1 MKIQQTHWYKNIAKS
16 LHVNFVS
23 FFIYNVGNGGG
34 NMENIRLYNGVDIP
48 QLGFGVFLIK
58 DYSECERSVVDALA
72 SGYRSIDTAQ
82 FYQNE
87 EAVGSGLAQSD
98 VPREEIFLTTK
109 IWPSDYGDEK
119 TRDAVLGSLNRLGT
133 DYLDLVLLH
142 QPFGDYFGAW
152 RALEKLYRQG
162 IIRAIG
168 ISNFYPGRYQD
179 FVHFVDI
186 KPMVNQVE
194 THIFYQQ
201 EELQK
206 VMAPYGTVLEA
217 WGPLA
222 QGNHDFFN
230 NAEIKAIGDKY
241 GKSNSQVGLRFLLQ
255 LGYVVIPKTTH
266 KERMDENFD
275 IFDFELSKDDMAKLK
290 VLDTGQP
297 NQAPHWDPER
307 VKQILSK

>member
-1 MKIQQTHWYKNIAKS
+1 
-16 LHVNFVS
+16 
-23 FFIYNVGNGGG
+23 
-34 NMENIRLYNGVDIP
+34 MENVRLYNGVDMP
-48 QLGFGVFLIK
+48 QLGFGVFQIK
-58 DYSECERSVVDALA
+58 DYSECERSVIDALA

-87 EAVGSGLAQSD
+87 EAVGSGLAMSD
-98 VPREEIFLTTK
+98 VPREDIFLTTK
-109 IWPSDYGDEK
+109 IWPSDYGEEK
-119 TRDAVLGSLNRLGT
+119 THDAVLGSLNRLGT

-162 IIRAIG
+162 DIRAIG
-168 ISNFYPGRYQD
+168 ISNFYPGCYQD
-179 FVHFVDI
+179 FVHFVDV

-194 THIFYQQ
+194 AHVFYQQ
-201 EELQK
+201 EALQK
-206 VMAPYGTVLEA
+206 VMEPYGTVLEA

-230 NAEIKAIGDKY
+230 HSDIKAIGDKY

-275 IFDFELSKDDMAKLK
+275 VFDFELSDEDMAKLK
-290 VLDTGQP
+290 GLDTGQP

-307 VKQILSK
+307 VKYILSR

>member
-1 MKIQQTHWYKNIAKS
+1 
-16 LHVNFVS
+16 
-23 FFIYNVGNGGG
+23 
-34 NMENIRLYNGVDIP
+34 MENVRLYNGVDMP
-48 QLGFGVFLIK
+48 QLGFGVFQIK
-58 DYSECERSVVDALA
+58 DYSECERSVIDALA

-87 EAVGSGLAQSD
+87 EAVGSGLAMSD
-98 VPREEIFLTTK
+98 VPREDIFLTTK
-109 IWPSDYGDEK
+109 IWPSDYGEEK
-119 TRDAVLGSLNRLGT
+119 THDAVLGSLNRLGT

-162 IIRAIG
+162 VIRAIG

-179 FVHFVDI
+179 FVHFLDV

-194 THIFYQQ
+194 AHVFYQQ
-201 EELQK
+201 EALQK
-206 VMAPYGTVLEA
+206 VMEPYGTVLEA

-230 NAEIKAIGDKY
+230 HSDIKAIGDKY

-275 IFDFELSKDDMAKLK
+275 VFDFELSDEDMTKLK
-290 VLDTGQP
+290 GLDTGQP

-307 VKQILSK
+307 VKYILSR

>member
-1 MKIQQTHWYKNIAKS
+1 
-16 LHVNFVS
+16 
-23 FFIYNVGNGGG
+23 
-34 NMENIRLYNGVDIP
+34 MENIKLYNGVDMP

-58 DYSECERSVVDALA
+58 DFAECEQAVVEALA

-87 EAVGSGLAQSD
+87 EAVGSALAKSD

-109 IWPSDYGDEK
+109 IWPADYGDEK
-119 TRDAVLGSLNRLGT
+119 TEEAVLGSLNRLGT

-179 FVHFVDI
+179 FVHFVDVI
-186 KPMVNQVE
+186 PMVNQVE
-194 THIFYQQ
+194 THVFYQQ
-201 EELQK
+201 EALQET
-206 VMAPYGTVLEA
+206 MAPYGTVLEA

-230 NAEIKAIGDKY
+230 HPVLKEIGAQY

-255 LGYVVIPKTTH
+255 SGYVVIPKTTH
-266 KERMDENFD
+266 KERMDENFNV
-275 IFDFELSKDDMAKLK
+275 FDFELSDKDMAKLK
-290 VLDTGQP
+290 DLDTGQP
-297 NQAPHWDPER
+297 NQEPHWNPER
-307 VKQILSK
+307 VKQILGK

>member
-1 MKIQQTHWYKNIAKS
+1 MKIWQTLSNKPYPKS
-16 LHVNFVS
+16 LHFNIVS
-23 FFIYNVGNGGG
+23 FFIYNKTNGGG
-34 NMENIRLYNGVDIP
+34 NMENIRLYNGVDMP

-87 EAVGSGLAQSD
+87 EAVGAGLAQSD

-109 IWPSDYGDEK
+109 IWPSDYGVEK

-179 FVHFVDI
+179 FVHFVDV

-194 THIFYQQ
+194 THVFYQQ
-201 EELQK
+201 EELQE

-230 NAEIKAIGDKY
+230 HPDIKAIGDKY

-266 KERMDENFD
+266 KERMDENFNV
-275 IFDFELSKDDMAKLK
+275 FDFELSEDDMTKLK
-290 VLDTGQP
+290 SLDTGQP
-297 NQAPHWDPER
+297 NQAPHWEPER
-307 VKQILSK
+307 VKQILDK